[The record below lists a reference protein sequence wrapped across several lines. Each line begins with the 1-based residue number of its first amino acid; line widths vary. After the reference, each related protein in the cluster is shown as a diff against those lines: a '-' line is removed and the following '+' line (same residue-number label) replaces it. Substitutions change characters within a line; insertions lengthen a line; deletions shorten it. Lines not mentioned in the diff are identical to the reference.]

1 MTKEDTEVAAAL
13 MEQYLPAYQ
22 GGRLPETETGAILSL
37 ADKLDNITSFFS
49 VGLTPTGSEDPFALR
64 RQTLAV
70 IAILLNNGYALSLND
85 IVTASLKNLKDT
97 KRSEEIAETVLR
109 FFEQRLEPLFLSEGY
124 SPDIIQSILSLS
136 AEKPLKEIQ
145 KRLQA
150 VKEFKGTE
158 NYNDFLT
165 SIKRVKNITPATALP
180 SLKVKLLHEDP
191 EKKLHEI
198 FTAIKTEIGSLMDR
212 HKYSEALRT
221 LSELTVP
228 INYFFDNVLVMD
240 KQEEIKLNRLALLKD
255 IWTLASSIADF
266 SKLQ

>member
-1 MTKEDTEVAAAL
+1 M
-13 MEQYLPAYQ
+13 
-22 GGRLPETETGAILSL
+22 
-37 ADKLDNITSFFS
+37 
-49 VGLTPTGSEDPFALR
+49 
-64 RQTLAV
+64 
-70 IAILLNNGYALSLND
+70 
-85 IVTASLKNLKDT
+85 
-97 KRSEEIAETVLR
+97 
-109 FFEQRLEPLFLSEGY
+109 
-124 SPDIIQSILSLS
+124 
-136 AEKPLKEIQ
+136 
-145 KRLQA
+145 
-150 VKEFKGTE
+150 
-158 NYNDFLT
+158 
-165 SIKRVKNITPATALP
+165 KNITPATALP

-191 EKKLHEI
+191 EKNSTEI